1 MNHRVARNFGVARA
15 ISLGLLLLGS
25 AALTY
30 SVYQVVAGHTAF
42 SWVWLM
48 SLLPAA
54 YGAYLFGSFA
64 VKGHVPLAM
73 PADASAETEGAG

>member
-1 MNHRVARNFGVARA
+1 MKHREARNFGVARA
-15 ISLGLLLLGS
+15 ISLGLLLLGTT
-25 AALTY
+25 ALTY

-48 SLLPAA
+48 ALLPAT

-64 VKGHVPLAM
+64 LNGHLPLPM
-73 PADASAETEGAG
+73 PAEASPETEGAG